1 MLYSHYT
8 PKLLPVT
15 AIKDKHMRPN
25 RNKERLSVMVTA
37 NRLKKLRALALQ
49 QDKTM
54 TQLIEDWIDSL
65 PTPTEYDISI
75 TQQAS

>member
-1 MLYSHYT
+1 
-8 PKLLPVT
+8 
-15 AIKDKHMRPN
+15 MRPN